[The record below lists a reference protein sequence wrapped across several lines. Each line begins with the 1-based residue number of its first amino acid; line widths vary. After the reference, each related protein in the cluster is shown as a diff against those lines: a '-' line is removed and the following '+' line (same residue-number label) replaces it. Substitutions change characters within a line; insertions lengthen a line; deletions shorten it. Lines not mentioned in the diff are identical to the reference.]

1 MSQTFPTSAQ
11 VIYETLSNYTEFVDL
26 LGSYKFKGG
35 QTATAL
41 SIVTPGEDLPS
52 LRKVSGLECVIHD
65 TGSTSQQP
73 YYDEID
79 LVTTWSIFMISW
91 EPSTGAEL
99 QSASEMISRRFL
111 NANIVQVVSTT
122 DGLGSLVQNKITIA
136 SNMPIL
142 GA

>member
-52 LRKVSGLECVIHD
+52 LRKVSGL
-65 TGSTSQQP
+65 SA
-73 YYDEID
+73 
-79 LVTTWSIFMISW
+79 LFMTPVLPLS
-91 EPSTGAEL
+91 
-99 QSASEMISRRFL
+99 SRLR
-111 NANIVQVVSTT
+111 
-122 DGLGSLVQNKITIA
+122 
-136 SNMPIL
+136 
-142 GA
+142 

>member
-1 MSQTFPTSAQ
+1 
-11 VIYETLSNYTEFVDL
+11 
-26 LGSYKFKGG
+26 
-35 QTATAL
+35 
-41 SIVTPGEDLPS
+41 
-52 LRKVSGLECVIHD
+52 
-65 TGSTSQQP
+65 
-73 YYDEID
+73 
-79 LVTTWSIFMISW
+79 MISW

-142 GA
+142 GPDLGLLAE